1 MQDNTLII
9 LGICGV
15 ALVFMAIGAFMFFWI
30 TRSLN
35 RFFIVGLV
43 RRLIGGVDDYT
54 SNDDEAIGT
63 ATVPRHQRR
72 DLRAKAQSLDFDSAV
87 ARHRGEPVPPTQPV
101 DASAQSVPSQNTTP
115 TADANSPSLRSQR
128 RRRRD
133 ANDDALDEV
142 FGGMLD
148 TDGDGDI
155 DF

>member
-9 LGICGV
+9 LGLCGI
-15 ALVFMAIGAFMFFWI
+15 ALVFMAIGAFLFFWI

-43 RRLIGGVDDYT
+43 RRLIGGVDEYT
-54 SNDDEAIGT
+54 DNDEAIGSYVT
-63 ATVPRHQRR
+63 SRQRR
-72 DLRAKAQSLDFDSAV
+72 DLRARAQSLDFDSAV
-87 ARHRGEPVPPTQPV
+87 ARHRGEPVLPTQPV
-101 DASAQSVPSQNTTP
+101 DASAQSTLPQNTLP
-115 TADANSPSLRSQR
+115 TTDASAPPLRSQR

-133 ANDDALDEV
+133 SKDDSLDEV

-148 TDGDGDI
+148 TDGDGDV

>member
-15 ALVFMAIGAFMFFWI
+15 ALVFMAIGAFLFFWI

-43 RRLIGGVDDYT
+43 RRLIGGVDDIT
-54 SNDDEAIGT
+54 DDDESGA
-63 ATVPRHQRR
+63 AYVAQRQRR
-72 DLRAKAQSLDFDSAV
+72 DLRAQAQSLDFDSAV

-101 DASAQSVPSQNTTP
+101 DASAQSTPSQNTTP
-115 TADANSPSLRSQR
+115 TPDANTPSLRSQR
-128 RRRRD
+128 RRRRN
-133 ANDDALDEV
+133 ANDESLDEV

-148 TDGDGDI
+148 TDGDGDV

>member
-1 MQDNTLII
+1 MQDNTLLI
-9 LGICGV
+9 LGFCG
-15 ALVFMAIGAFMFFWI
+15 AAIVFMAVGAFLFFWI

-54 SNDDEAIGT
+54 DDNELT
-63 ATVPRHQRR
+63 AAYLNQRPRP
-72 DLRAKAQSLDFDSAV
+72 DLRAQAQSLDFDSAV

-101 DASAQSVPSQNTTP
+101 DASAQSTPTQNTVPTP
-115 TADANSPSLRSQR
+115 DTSAPPLRSR
-128 RRRRD
+128 RRPRRQPK
-133 ANDDALDEV
+133 DDNLDEV

-148 TDGDGDI
+148 NDGDGDV